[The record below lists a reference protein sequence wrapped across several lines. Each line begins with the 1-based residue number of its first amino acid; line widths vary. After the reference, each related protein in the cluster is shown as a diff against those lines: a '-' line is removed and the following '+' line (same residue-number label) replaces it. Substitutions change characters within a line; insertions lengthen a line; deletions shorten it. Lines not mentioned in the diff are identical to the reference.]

1 MEYSFGSDEYIQY
14 VLNRY
19 AKNLIKIAFT
29 YLKNV
34 SDAEDVV
41 QEVFISLMK
50 RRNGFESEEY
60 EKAWLIR
67 VTINHSKNH
76 LKSAWNRYRAPFEED
91 IMYLPAEENEILT
104 AVLEL
109 PPKYRSVIHL
119 FYYEDY
125 SIAEIARILKKSQG
139 TVGTWLSRGRKLL
152 KEKLDGGF
160 EYE

>member
-19 AKNLIKIAFT
+19 AKNLIRIAFT
-29 YLKNV
+29 YLKNM

-50 RRNGFESEEY
+50 RRDGFESEEY

-67 VTINHSKNH
+67 VTVNHSKNR
-76 LKSAWNRYRAPFEED
+76 LKSAWNRFRAPLEED
-91 IMYLPAEENEILT
+91 ITYLQEEESEILT

-109 PPKYRSVIHL
+109 PSKYRTVIHL
-119 FYYEDY
+119 FYYEGY
-125 SIAEIARILKKSQG
+125 SIADIAKILKKSQG